1 MLEPSKNGKS
11 NGVNGNSTVRFG
23 AFEADLHSGEVRKS
37 GSRIKLQEQPFKVL
51 QILLEHPGAL
61 VTRDELQSRIWPAEN
76 FGDFDHAVN
85 VAIGKLRTALGDT
98 ADNPCFIE
106 TVPRRGYRFV
116 AKLEDPP
123 VEAPPPEVP
132 AISAPPSPARQG
144 KSRAL
149 PALLAVVVAAL
160 LVGLGVLLGH
170 RTVRPQ
176 SPEFQRL
183 TVRRGTVYNARFAP
197 DGHNVIYAASWDGA
211 PIEIFSTDLNL
222 TSSRDMELPATHML
236 AVSPSGE
243 MAVLESVDPSFMF
256 TVQGTL
262 GKVPLTGGSPRK
274 ITEHVEG
281 ADWSPDGKTLAIV
294 HVTGAKRRLEYPLGH
309 VLYETAGW
317 ISHAR
322 ISPKGDAIAFLDH
335 PSQDDDQGV
344 VSLVDLSGRK
354 RVLSTGWESEEGL
367 AWSPD
372 GSEVWFSATRAGL
385 ERRIYAV
392 DLAGRQRLAYQA
404 LGGVSLQD
412 IAPDGR
418 VLLTRDEDRAGMIGA
433 GPEATK
439 EQDLSWE
446 DWSLPVDLSP
456 DGKTLLFDE
465 QGEQGGPTYTVAM
478 RSTSGSPP
486 IPLGEGMAGDLSPD
500 GKWAATD
507 VSYSQILLLPT
518 GAGTVKRIDKGGI
531 DRYGH
536 VIHWMPDSEQIIFS
550 GNLTG
555 RGVRCFIQNIDGGKP
570 RPLTPEGVGMCEVSP
585 DGQLLIGH
593 DLVSEE
599 SRFYPMDG
607 GSPRAIPGLAQ
618 NEIFEWSSDPHIL
631 YVYQGKQQPVRVYRL
646 NVVSGERQ
654 FFKEFHPGPG
664 DSTGLYH
671 MSHILFSADGRAY
684 VYSYIRMLSEL
695 YVVKGLK

>member
-1 MLEPSKNGKS
+1 
-11 NGVNGNSTVRFG
+11 
-23 AFEADLHSGEVRKS
+23 
-37 GSRIKLQEQPFKVL
+37 
-51 QILLEHPGAL
+51 
-61 VTRDELQSRIWPAEN
+61 
-76 FGDFDHAVN
+76 
-85 VAIGKLRTALGDT
+85 
-98 ADNPCFIE
+98 
-106 TVPRRGYRFV
+106 
-116 AKLEDPP
+116 
-123 VEAPPPEVP
+123 
-132 AISAPPSPARQG
+132 
-144 KSRAL
+144 
-149 PALLAVVVAAL
+149 
-160 LVGLGVLLGH
+160 
-170 RTVRPQ
+170 
-176 SPEFQRL
+176 
-183 TVRRGTVYNARFAP
+183 
-197 DGHNVIYAASWDGA
+197 
-211 PIEIFSTDLNL
+211 
-222 TSSRDMELPATHML
+222 
-236 AVSPSGE
+236 
-243 MAVLESVDPSFMF
+243 
-256 TVQGTL
+256 
-262 GKVPLTGGSPRK
+262 
-274 ITEHVEG
+274 
-281 ADWSPDGKTLAIV
+281 
-294 HVTGAKRRLEYPLGH
+294 
-309 VLYETAGW
+309 
-317 ISHAR
+317 
-322 ISPKGDAIAFLDH
+322 
-335 PSQDDDQGV
+335 
-344 VSLVDLSGRK
+344 
-354 RVLSTGWESEEGL
+354 
-367 AWSPD
+367 
-372 GSEVWFSATRAGL
+372 
-385 ERRIYAV
+385 
-392 DLAGRQRLAYQA
+392 
-404 LGGVSLQD
+404 
-412 IAPDGR
+412 
-418 VLLTRDEDRAGMIGA
+418 MIGA

-536 VIHWMPDSEQIIFS
+536 VIHWMPDSEQIVFS

-570 RPLTPEGVGMCEVSP
+570 RPLTPEGVGMCEISP

-599 SRFYPMDG
+599 SRFYPIDG
-607 GSPRAIPGLAQ
+607 GPPRAIPGLAQ